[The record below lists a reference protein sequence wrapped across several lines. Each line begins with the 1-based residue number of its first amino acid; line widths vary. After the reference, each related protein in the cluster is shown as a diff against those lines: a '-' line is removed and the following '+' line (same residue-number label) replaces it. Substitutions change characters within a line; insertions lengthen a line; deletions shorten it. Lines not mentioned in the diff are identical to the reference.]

1 MTMKLD
7 DFIGF
12 INTKTGMA
20 LAAEQAQEDLTNLP
34 EWDSLT
40 FVYLLMEIEKQQ
52 DVKIDVEKVLQCTTL
67 NDIYRVVSHEVAE
80 SF

>member
-7 DFIGF
+7 DFICF

-52 DVKIDVEKVLQCTTL
+52 NVKIDVEKVLQCTTL